1 MPSRIGKA
9 NPAILDI
16 NSSVSGLYSNKDCVT
31 GQTSASSIDEA
42 NLWSRPFSA
51 SSLLTE
57 EFPHLLHLLG
67 YIQAGLPKFHALLL
81 MMGLLIMLA
90 SPQFQNLAS

>member
-9 NPAILDI
+9 SPAILDI
-16 NSSVSGLYSNKDCVT
+16 SSSVPELYSNKEWVT

-42 NLWSRPFSA
+42 NFWSRPFST
-51 SSLLTE
+51 STLLTA

>member
-9 NPAILDI
+9 NPAIRDI
-16 NSSVSGLYSNKDCVT
+16 NSPVSELYSNEDCVT
-31 GQTSASSIDEA
+31 GQTRASSIDEA
-42 NLWSRPFSA
+42 NFWSRPFSA
-51 SSLLTE
+51 STLFTE
-57 EFPHLLHLLG
+57 VFPHLLHLLG
-67 YIQAGLPKFHALLL
+67 CIQAGLLKFHALLL

>member
-16 NSSVSGLYSNKDCVT
+16 NSSVSELYSNKDWVT

-42 NLWSRPFSA
+42 NFWSRPFSK
-51 SSLLTE
+51 STLLTE
-57 EFPHLLHLLG
+57 EFPHFLHLLG
-67 YIQAGLPKFHALLL
+67 YIQAELPKFHVLLL
-81 MMGLLIMLA
+81 EMGLLIMLA
-90 SPQFQNLAS
+90 YPQFQNLTS